1 MQHERGTG
9 HVAGAPFVLPVPAR
23 DVVAKRLATGMRR
36 PRRTPL
42 PWHVVVAKE
51 HDGTVALT
59 TLGDSA
65 RRVDDPYCRDAGFE
79 PLPHVLQQ
87 RTAAVGGRADLNGD
101 NGHAYRVRFA
111 RTPDAGV
118 AREHTP
124 GAFDAARNDAVRA
137 G

>member
-9 HVAGAPFVLPVPAR
+9 HMAGAPFLLPVPAR
-23 DVVAKRLATGMRR
+23 YVVAKRLATGMRR
-36 PRRTPL
+36 PRRAP
-42 PWHVVVAKE
+42 PPSNVVVARE
-51 HDGTVALT
+51 HDGTVALIS
-59 TLGDSA
+59 LGDSA
-65 RRVDDPYCRDAGFE
+65 PGVDDPYCRDAGFE

-87 RTAAVGGRADLNGD
+87 RTGAVGGRADLNGD
-101 NGHAYRVRFA
+101 NGHAYRVRLA